1 MDILSFLLFFIY
13 AMIILILL
21 IYISPIISAI
31 VMIILP
37 VAITLIFPDPVS
49 QFFSIP
55 QFSYMGVPVN
65 NIHLML
71 MLWSALLGIIIYSE
85 LLAWYLL
92 MDKTEES
99 NTEGPEKIVS
109 TDHAEPEEAPKTIK
123 EKIESFLLSLGKI
136 MSGGK

>member
-13 AMIILILL
+13 AMVILILL
-21 IYISPIISAI
+21 IYISPVISAI

-37 VAITLIFPDPVS
+37 IVITLVFPGPVS
-49 QFFSIP
+49 QFLSIL
-55 QFSYMGVPVN
+55 QFSYMDVPVN

-85 LLAWYLL
+85 LLSWYLL
-92 MDKTEES
+92 MDKTDD
-99 NTEGPEKIVS
+99 NNEGSKKISS
-109 TDHAEPEEAPKTIK
+109 TDQIEPEEAPKTFK
-123 EKIESFLLSLGKI
+123 MKLEDLLLSLGKI

>member
-13 AMIILILL
+13 AMVILILL
-21 IYISPIISAI
+21 IYISPVISAI

-37 VAITLIFPDPVS
+37 IVITLVFPGPVS
-49 QFFSIP
+49 QFLSIS

-85 LLAWYLL
+85 LLSWYLL
-92 MDKTEES
+92 MDKTDKNS
-99 NTEGPEKIVS
+99 TEGSKEISS
-109 TDHAEPEEAPKTIK
+109 TGQIEPEEAPKTFK
-123 EKIESFLLSLGKI
+123 MKLEDLLLSLGKI

>member
-13 AMIILILL
+13 AMAILILL
-21 IYISPIISAI
+21 IYISPVISAI

-37 VAITLIFPDPVS
+37 VAIALLFPDPVS
-49 QFFSIP
+49 QFLSIP

-85 LLAWYLL
+85 LLSWYLL
-92 MDKTEES
+92 MDKTDEN
-99 NTEGPEKIVS
+99 NTGSKEISS
-109 TDHAEPEEAPKTIK
+109 TDQIEPEEQPKTVK
-123 EKIESFLLSLGKI
+123 KKIEDLLLSLGKI

>member
-13 AMIILILL
+13 AMVILIIL

-37 VAITLIFPDPVS
+37 VAIAFLFPDPVS
-49 QFFSIP
+49 QFLSIA

-85 LLAWYLL
+85 LLSWYLL
-92 MDKTEES
+92 MDKTDEN
-99 NTEGPEKIVS
+99 NTEGSKEISS
-109 TDHAEPEEAPKTIK
+109 TDQIEPKEAPKTVK
-123 EKIESFLLSLGKI
+123 KKIEDFLLSLGKI

>member
-13 AMIILILL
+13 AMVILILL

-31 VMIILP
+31 ILMILP
-37 VAITLIFPDPVS
+37 VAIAFIFPEPAS
-49 QFFSIP
+49 QFLSIP
-55 QFSYMGVPVN
+55 QFSYIGVPVY

-85 LLAWYLL
+85 LLSWYLL
-92 MDKTEES
+92 MDKTDEI
-99 NTEGPEKIVS
+99 NTEGSKEIS
-109 TDHAEPEEAPKTIK
+109 LTDQIEPDEAPKTVK
-123 EKIESFLLSLGKI
+123 KKLEDLLLSLGKI

>member
-13 AMIILILL
+13 AMVILILL

-31 VMIILP
+31 LMIILP
-37 VAITLIFPDPVS
+37 VAISFLFPDHVS
-49 QFFSIP
+49 QFLSIA

-85 LLAWYLL
+85 LLSWYLL
-92 MDKTEES
+92 MDKTDES
-99 NTEGPEKIVS
+99 NTEGSKEISS
-109 TDHAEPEEAPKTIK
+109 TDQIEPDEPPKTVK
-123 EKIESFLLSLGKI
+123 KKIEDLLLSLGKI

>member
-13 AMIILILL
+13 AMVILILL
-21 IYISPIISAI
+21 IYISPVISAI

-37 VAITLIFPDPVS
+37 IVITLVFPGPVS
-49 QFFSIP
+49 QFLSIL
-55 QFSYMGVPVN
+55 QFSYMGMPVN

-85 LLAWYLL
+85 LLSWYLL
-92 MDKTEES
+92 MDKTDE
-99 NTEGPEKIVS
+99 NNEGSKKISS
-109 TDHAEPEEAPKTIK
+109 TDQIGSEEAPKTLK
-123 EKIESFLLSLGKI
+123 KKIEDLLLSLGKM